1 MWRRLCEMWSGLLFK
16 LRSATTLY
24 VTSAMVENDRYYYRY
39 LWTKTQSL
47 QHTNKTS
54 YLIYRCV
61 EKCEHFQVVSSFM
74 VPLRGSYIK
83 FVWMNQ
89 IFFQFQQKER
99 IFIVMIVLKKIGC
112 RFGESKSRSLFTQR
126 MKWKPNKTKPS
137 QAKMIWMQR
146 SELLLMDSNLVLQFP
161 VWGSWLSYLT
171 CECEASVQ
179 FWQEYGS
186 TAALLG
192 KC

>member
-47 QHTNKTS
+47 QRPNKTS

-83 FVWMNQ
+83 FVWMNH
-89 IFFQFQQKER
+89 IFSSWN
-99 IFIVMIVLKKIGC
+99 KKS
-112 RFGESKSRSLFTQR
+112 EYSLLWLFWRKLDAVSANQSLVHCSHSEWNENR
-126 MKWKPNKTKPS
+126 TKQS
-137 QAKMIWMQR
+137 QAKPKW
-146 SELLLMDSNLVLQFP
+146 F
-161 VWGSWLSYLT
+161 
-171 CECEASVQ
+171 ECSAPNC
-179 FWQEYGS
+179 FWWIRI
-186 TAALLG
+186 
-192 KC
+192 